1 MTTRTAAHFAE
12 VDGKPTCLITLHNSR
27 GMSVSFTNL
36 GGKILQIVVPDRN
49 GRMDDVALGYDNIQG
64 VIDGQSSM
72 GAFVGRFANRIAK
85 GRFTLDGVEYA
96 VEPNNNGNSLHGGP
110 KGSRYRVFDAVQRD
124 AATADLTMYYESKVD
139 GFPGNLMSR
148 VVYQV
153 TEQNELVIRYD
164 AVTDSPT
171 VVNMTSH
178 VFFNLAGHS
187 NVNAQ
192 SLARHELMINAETFT
207 PVGKDQVPTGE
218 IRAVAGTPMDFRRQ
232 RAIGEHVADAARY
245 FEPHVGYDHNWVI
258 DKPLGRLGLA
268 ARLHEPVSGR
278 IMEVLSTEP
287 GLVFYGGNNL
297 EGIAPRDVGKGGHL
311 YERRSALCLEPAH
324 HPDSP
329 NHPHFPSTVLR
340 PGEWFSGTTIYRFS
354 AVGRVGWGV
363 LVRVAVRKDGECTQH
378 FLDGRVACDDT
389 GVCRFFPH
397 GFADRHFLG
406 CNKLMGGFA
415 VQRET
420 HGDPE
425 RGRLQAEVLFQ
436 FQDFGSQGER
446 VAARLG
452 QTKRFRLN
460 TRLLRIVSTS
470 RGWIICA
477 GASAHSLSLK

>member
-1 MTTRTAAHFAE
+1 MTHAQLHARNFDAE

-36 GGKILQIVVPDRN
+36 GGKILQIIVPDRN

-64 VIDGQSSM
+64 VIDGQASM

-96 VEPNNNGNSLHGGP
+96 VETNNNGNSLHGGP
-110 KGSRYRVFDAVQRD
+110 KGSRYRVFHAVQRD
-124 AATADLTMYYESKVD
+124 AATADLTLYYESKVD

-153 TEQNELVIRYD
+153 TEQNELLIRYD

-187 NVNAQ
+187 NINAQ

-207 PVGKDQVPTGE
+207 PVGSDQVPTGE
-218 IRAVAGTPMDFRRQ
+218 IRAVAGTPMDFRRP

-245 FEPHVGYDHNWVI
+245 FQPHVGYDHNWVI

-354 AVGRVGWGV
+354 AY
-363 LVRVAVRKDGECTQH
+363 
-378 FLDGRVACDDT
+378 
-389 GVCRFFPH
+389 
-397 GFADRHFLG
+397 
-406 CNKLMGGFA
+406 
-415 VQRET
+415 
-420 HGDPE
+420 
-425 RGRLQAEVLFQ
+425 
-436 FQDFGSQGER
+436 
-446 VAARLG
+446 
-452 QTKRFRLN
+452 
-460 TRLLRIVSTS
+460 
-470 RGWIICA
+470 
-477 GASAHSLSLK
+477 GA

>member
-1 MTTRTAAHFAE
+1 MTHPQLHARNFDAE

-64 VIDGQSSM
+64 VIGGQASM

-153 TEQNELVIRYD
+153 TEQNELLIRYD

-187 NVNAQ
+187 NTNAQ

-207 PVGKDQVPTGE
+207 PVGKRPDSHRRDTRRGGNAHGLPAAACDRRACGGCGAVFRAACRIRPQLGDRQAARSAGAGCTAARTGVRPNHGSAQY
-218 IRAVAGTPMDFRRQ
+218 RAGPGLLRRQ
-232 RAIGEHVADAARY
+232 QPRGHRAARRRQ
-245 FEPHVGYDHNWVI
+245 
-258 DKPLGRLGLA
+258 GR
-268 ARLHEPVSGR
+268 
-278 IMEVLSTEP
+278 
-287 GLVFYGGNNL
+287 
-297 EGIAPRDVGKGGHL
+297 
-311 YERRSALCLEPAH
+311 
-324 HPDSP
+324 
-329 NHPHFPSTVLR
+329 PSL
-340 PGEWFSGTTIYRFS
+340 
-354 AVGRVGWGV
+354 
-363 LVRVAVRKDGECTQH
+363 
-378 FLDGRVACDDT
+378 
-389 GVCRFFPH
+389 
-397 GFADRHFLG
+397 
-406 CNKLMGGFA
+406 
-415 VQRET
+415 
-420 HGDPE
+420 
-425 RGRLQAEVLFQ
+425 
-436 FQDFGSQGER
+436 
-446 VAARLG
+446 
-452 QTKRFRLN
+452 
-460 TRLLRIVSTS
+460 
-470 RGWIICA
+470 
-477 GASAHSLSLK
+477 

>member
-1 MTTRTAAHFAE
+1 MTHPQLHARNFDAE

-64 VIDGQSSM
+64 VIDGQPSM

-85 GRFTLDGVEYA
+85 GRFKLDGVEYT

-124 AATADLTMYYESKVD
+124 GATADLTMYYESKVD

-153 TEQNELVIRYD
+153 TEQNELLIRYD
-164 AVTDSPT
+164 AVADSPT

-187 NVNAQ
+187 NTNAQ

-297 EGIAPRDVGKGGHL
+297 EGIAPRDAGKGGHL

-354 AVGRVGWGV
+354 AYD
-363 LVRVAVRKDGECTQH
+363 A
-378 FLDGRVACDDT
+378 
-389 GVCRFFPH
+389 
-397 GFADRHFLG
+397 
-406 CNKLMGGFA
+406 
-415 VQRET
+415 
-420 HGDPE
+420 
-425 RGRLQAEVLFQ
+425 
-436 FQDFGSQGER
+436 
-446 VAARLG
+446 
-452 QTKRFRLN
+452 
-460 TRLLRIVSTS
+460 
-470 RGWIICA
+470 
-477 GASAHSLSLK
+477 